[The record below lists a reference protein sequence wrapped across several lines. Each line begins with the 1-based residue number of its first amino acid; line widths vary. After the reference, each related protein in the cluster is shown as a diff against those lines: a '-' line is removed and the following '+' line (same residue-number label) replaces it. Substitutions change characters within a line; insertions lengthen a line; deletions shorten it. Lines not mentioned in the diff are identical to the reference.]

1 MNWGMVWLVGFLSL
15 LVGVAI
21 YHDPVMKEREDV
33 IYAVRDCAV
42 SIEQLD
48 RASRARYRCTKFPDG
63 TRLVSR
69 SY

>member
-1 MNWGMVWLVGFLSL
+1 MVWVVVFLSL
-15 LVGVAI
+15 VVGVGL
-21 YHDPVMKEREDV
+21 HNDPVMKQPEDV
-33 IYAVRDCAV
+33 IVAVRDCAV

-48 RASRARYRCTKFPDG
+48 RVSRARYRCTRFSDG